1 MDGKLGLD
9 VAGTGVEAG
18 GGRADKH
25 EVHCKDLIDKTVV
38 DRVGTRIDKKNMEM
52 VFQYPHNKPSFLSVA
67 VMMDLKKR
75 IKLSRFK

>member
-1 MDGKLGLD
+1 MDGKARLD
-9 VAGTGVEAG
+9 IAGTGFEAG

-38 DRVGTRIDKKNMEM
+38 DSVGTRIDKKNMEM
-52 VFQYPHNKPSFLSVA
+52 VFQYPANERSYLSVA
-67 VMMDLKKR
+67 VMMDFKKR

>member
-9 VAGTGVEAG
+9 IAGTRVEAG

-25 EVHCKDLIDKTVV
+25 KVHCKDLIDKTLV

-67 VMMDLKKR
+67 VMMDLKKKDQTKS
-75 IKLSRFK
+75 I

>member
-1 MDGKLGLD
+1 MDGKLRLD
-9 VAGTGVEAG
+9 IAGTGVEAG
-18 GGRADKH
+18 AGGADKH
-25 EVHCKDLIDKTVV
+25 EVHCKDLIDKTLV

-67 VMMDLKKR
+67 VMMDFKKR